1 MRVER
6 PNQKLEGP
14 LLPTEANSLR
24 GGKRM
29 TTMILEP
36 PSKTN
41 LGVGL
46 DANRRVPA
54 GQEAAWKKSIGTK
67 PIPARLAMLPEGE
80 SRVKRVGISALVQA
94 GILLFVLIT

>member
-29 TTMILEP
+29 TTMILES
-36 PSKTN
+36 PSKTK

-46 DANRRVPA
+46 DPNIVTASLRAVVSAVNR
-54 GQEAAWKKSIGTK
+54 G
-67 PIPARLAMLPEGE
+67 
-80 SRVKRVGISALVQA
+80 
-94 GILLFVLIT
+94 